1 VVVWQYASH
10 AKPFPN
16 KVETLRDMSGHSH
29 GEGLQAEAQKA
40 PRRTQRLSDYDD
52 LVQVAFSK

>member
-16 KVETLRDMSGHSH
+16 KVETLRDMSGIATVKDFKQKLKGASTHSKAV
-29 GEGLQAEAQKA
+29 GL
-40 PRRTQRLSDYDD
+40 
-52 LVQVAFSK
+52 